1 LDKVKGLIYFNEL
14 IINVIVRA
22 PDYNDSIQIIFHT
35 LRVNLVLHVN
45 EHKELD
51 DIHESLSGHPDS
63 DVARMLS
70 LSNLT
75 VKSLL
80 VDRIFQAIRL
90 AERSES
96 QEI

>member
-1 LDKVKGLIYFNEL
+1 M
-14 IINVIVRA
+14 
-22 PDYNDSIQIIFHT
+22 
-35 LRVNLVLHVN
+35 N

-51 DIHESLSGHPDS
+51 DIHERLGGHPDS

-80 VDRIFQAIRL
+80 VNWIFQAIRL
-90 AERSES
+90 AEWSES

>member
-1 LDKVKGLIYFNEL
+1 M
-14 IINVIVRA
+14 
-22 PDYNDSIQIIFHT
+22 
-35 LRVNLVLHVN
+35 N

-51 DIHESLSGHPDS
+51 NVHESLCGHPDS

>member
-1 LDKVKGLIYFNEL
+1 M
-14 IINVIVRA
+14 
-22 PDYNDSIQIIFHT
+22 
-35 LRVNLVLHVN
+35 NLVLHVN
-45 EHKELD
+45 EHEELD
-51 DIHESLSGHPDS
+51 NIHESLCSHPDS

-96 QEI
+96 QEIQKALANQQLKECDNHNEISSY